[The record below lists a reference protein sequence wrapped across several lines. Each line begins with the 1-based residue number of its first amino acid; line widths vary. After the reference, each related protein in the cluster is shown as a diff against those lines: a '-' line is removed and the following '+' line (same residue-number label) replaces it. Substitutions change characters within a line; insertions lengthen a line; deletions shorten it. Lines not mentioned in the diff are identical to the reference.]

1 MTAARPAT
9 TSTEPEI
16 LAGLGDRIDPAHT
29 ALLLIDMQKDLV
41 CDGYLCDLAGRDL
54 TATRSV
60 IPTMGRLLSAARAGG
75 TLVVHVGFSTYPD
88 HLSDSGPWL
97 AQRRRSTYSSDVL
110 CRTGTDGADFIDEL
124 SPAPGELVV
133 MKHRYSAFKG
143 TDLDMILRARGIR
156 TVITTGVS
164 TNVCVESTL
173 RDAFETGYY
182 VCIPSDATASWDMSL
197 HAATLQ
203 TVTHRFGL
211 VTTTAEIEEL
221 WAAESRQAAE

>member
-1 MTAARPAT
+1 M
-9 TSTEPEI
+9 EPTMI
-16 LAGLGDRIDPAHT
+16 ASLRDRIDPAHT
-29 ALLLIDMQKDLV
+29 AILLIDMQKDLV
-41 CDGYLCDLAGRDL
+41 YDGFLCDQAGRDL

-60 IPTMGRLLSAARAGG
+60 IPTMKRLLEAARSSG
-75 TLVVHVGFSTYPD
+75 TLVCHVGFWTLPE
-88 HLSDSGPWL
+88 HGSDSGPWL

-110 CRTGTDGADFIDEL
+110 CIADTEGAEFIDEL
-124 SPAPGELVV
+124 APAPGELIIH
-133 MKHRYSAFKG
+133 KHRYSAFKD
-143 TDLDMILRARGIR
+143 TDLDMTLRARGIK

-211 VTTTAEIEEL
+211 VTTTDEIESL
-221 WAAESRQAAE
+221 WRCYAVQAAE